1 MTTQEIN
8 TKVEALKAK
17 GCKLSDSAIIAIIM
31 KGEKNSAKN
40 MSRKAKGFERRLEEE
55 TNPSVGYLTVD
66 GVTYNNMSDYNHAC
80 GARIMRNK

>member
-31 KGEKNSAKN
+31 KGEKNSSKN
-40 MSRKAKGFERRLEEE
+40 ISRKAKGFERRLEEE
-55 TNPSVGYLTVD
+55 NNPSLGNLIVD
-66 GVTYNNMSDYNHAC
+66 GITYNNMSDYNHAC